1 MVVDKFVVPQDHKL
15 SAWYKRWIGP
25 SDPRTIGLFFWTIFL
40 DYFFGLFFWTIF
52 LDYFFWTIFGPF
64 FSTILSEGRQTIG
77 MQSIST
83 QEGVGGKLLFIQII
97 SAVFRKTFFYVK
109 LFGLDRS
116 VSLYF

>member
-1 MVVDKFVVPQDHKL
+1 MD
-15 SAWYKRWIGP
+15 RTIGP
-25 SDPRTIGLFFWTIFL
+25 SNHWTIFL

-97 SAVFRKTFFYVK
+97 RAVFRKTFFYVK